1 MLYDFID
8 GSMACQNAE
17 NAVRKTS
24 AFIDTHTAG
33 QGGEDHE
40 ILDTFPILFVCDH
53 HPADHC
59 SFKENGGIWPAHC
72 VQGTRGAE
80 IHEAFYKDVL
90 NHNIRPQKHNMY
102 LKGCNPQKEQYSGYE
117 AVNASGISI
126 EDASTHDII
135 IAGIASEY
143 CVMETAMDFIRRG
156 FNVSIIVGALAY
168 VDQAGH
174 EKAIAEFRSKGI
186 NLLY

>member
-8 GSMACQNAE
+8 GSLAC
-17 NAVRKTS
+17 
-24 AFIDTHTAG
+24 
-33 QGGEDHE
+33 QGGEEAVKATVEYMNIHPE
-40 ILDTFPILFVCDH
+40 LNVLYVCDF
-53 HPADHC
+53 HPANHC
-59 SFKENGGIWPAHC
+59 SFKENGGIWPPHC
-72 VQGTRGAE
+72 VQGSRGAE
-80 IHEAFYKDVL
+80 IHKAFYTDVL
-90 NHNIRPQKHNMY
+90 NHNIRPQKHNMFF
-102 LKGCNPQKEQYSGYE
+102 KGTNPAKEQYSGYE

-143 CVMETAMDFIRRG
+143 CVMETAMDFVKRG

-168 VDQAGH
+168 VDKAGH
-174 EKAIAEFRSKGI
+174 EKAIAEFRSKGV